1 MHTQTASALG
11 EPLGA
16 RQAEGTMDERR
27 ASLNQ
32 PLAGLRRFVSRLTLS
47 EISGA
52 MGDLGTYIPIVI
64 ALSIQYGLSLRMM
77 FSKRQPLALSAEI
90 SLGLFSWCT
99 R

>member
-64 ALSIQYGLSLRMM
+64 ALSIQYGLSLMRGQ
-77 FSKRQPLALSAEI
+77 RHGCQ
-90 SLGLFSWCT
+90 
-99 R
+99 